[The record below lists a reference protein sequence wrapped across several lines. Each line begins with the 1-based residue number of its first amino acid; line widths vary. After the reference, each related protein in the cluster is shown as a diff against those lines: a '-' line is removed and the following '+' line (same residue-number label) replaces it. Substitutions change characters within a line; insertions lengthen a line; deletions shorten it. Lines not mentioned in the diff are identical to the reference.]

1 MTTALVLTGGGA
13 HGAYQAGAL
22 TELLPALAEEG
33 RRPTIL
39 CGASV
44 GALNATAVAATSH
57 LPVDEQVGAIVAVWD
72 GVRQR
77 DVLEPFVTQVPR
89 LLARYATELTPLPGR
104 RLRGLIGTSRLRRT
118 LERWVDWD
126 QLDADLGDGGP
137 VDSLVVTA
145 TEIATGSSIAFV
157 GGRVPEGGGSAGRLR
172 YVPTRLRAP
181 HLAASASIPILFEA
195 TRVDE
200 PADQRGWYCDGS
212 TRLSRPI
219 GPAVDAGADDVVV
232 VSATSLAAAT
242 RRPDLDVDQE
252 PDLAD
257 VVVNVLDSLVQD
269 ALVDDVE
276 RCREH
281 ASIQLVAPETPA
293 ALSDIARGVLRDQH
307 RGVRKA
313 LTSDIPFIDW
323 ALGGESP
330 RQAELLSYLL
340 FDPAFIRPAMALGA
354 ADARAALGRR

>member
-22 TELLPALAEEG
+22 AELLPALAAEG
-33 RRPTIL
+33 RRPEIL

-57 LPVDEQVGAIVAVWD
+57 LPVEEQVGALVAIWD

-77 DVLEPFVTQVPR
+77 DVLGPFLTQVPR
-89 LLARYATELTPLPGR
+89 LLARYGSELTPLRGP

-118 LERWVDWD
+118 LDRWVDWG
-126 QLDADLGDGGP
+126 QLDANVGPGGP
-137 VDSLVVTA
+137 VESLVVTA
-145 TEIATGSSIAFV
+145 TEVATGSSVAFV
-157 GGRVPEGGGSAGRLR
+157 DGRVPGDDGGRIR
-172 YVPTRLRAP
+172 YVPTRLRAA
-181 HLAASASIPILFEA
+181 HLTASASIPILFEA

-200 PADQRGWYCDGS
+200 PTEHRGWYCDGS
-212 TRLSRPI
+212 TRLSRPV
-219 GPAVDAGADDVVV
+219 GPAVAAGADDVVV

-269 ALVDDVE
+269 ALIEDLARCGGQADVTV
-276 RCREH
+276 
-281 ASIQLVAPETPA
+281 IAPETPA
-293 ALSDIARGVLRDQH
+293 SLSDLARQVVRDEHRGVLRM
-307 RGVRKA
+307 
-313 LTSDIPFIDW
+313 LSSDIPFIDW

-340 FDPAFIRPAMALGA
+340 FDPAFIRPAMAMGA
-354 ADARAALGRR
+354 ADALATVDGW